1 MLIGVHVKN
10 FALIEEA
17 DLSFGEGLNILT
29 GETGA
34 GKSILIDAV
43 TAALGGKHNR
53 DVIRSGAP
61 FAQVELI
68 FSVDNDELKEKLS
81 AMDVEPDEDG
91 LIILSRRMMEGRNI
105 SRIGNTPVPISKVR
119 EVTELL
125 IDIHG
130 QHEHQSLLYPSKHL
144 EILDDFSRKEGAPVK
159 AKVAAAYQAYQSA
172 KKRLAGFSMPEEE
185 RLRQLD
191 FLRYEA
197 EELER
202 ANIRE
207 GEEEELSAAYRKMQ
221 HSQKIA
227 ACLSEAQGLLGYDG
241 YNTAGEMIGR
251 AVKSLSEAQNYDPE
265 IESLSQMGETVD
277 SLLSDLNRSL
287 SDYMESLTFDEE
299 ACRET
304 EERLDTI
311 RLMKAKYGKS
321 VAELK
326 EALAKRQQKVEEL
339 IHYEENRAQAQ
350 KEVKEARQTLEELCG
365 RLSKL
370 RKNASDALAASI
382 RTALTDLNFL
392 DVQFA
397 VSLTK
402 TQEFTANGYD
412 HVEFLISTNPGEEM
426 RPLGKVASGGELS
439 RIMLAIKAVLADS
452 DEIPT
457 LIFDEIDTGI
467 SGRTAQKVSEKLA
480 YIAGSHQVLCITHLP
495 QIASMADSHFVIA
508 KGVKNGKTTTEIRAL
523 SHEETGE
530 ELARLLGGASITET
544 VLENAREMKR
554 MADEWKKQNR

>member
-43 TAALGGKHNR
+43 TAALGGKTGR
-53 DVIRSGAP
+53 DMIRAGAP
-61 FAQVELI
+61 YAQVELI
-68 FSVDNDELKEKLS
+68 FSVDNEELRQKLLDY
-81 AMDVEPDEDG
+81 DVEPDEDG

-144 EILDDFSRKEGAPVK
+144 EILDEYSRKEGAPVRE
-159 AKVAAAYQAYQSA
+159 KVAAAYHAYQEA

-191 FLRYEA
+191 FLRFEA
-197 EELER
+197 EELEQ

-207 GEEEELSAAYRKMQ
+207 GEEEELAAVFKKMQ

-227 ACLSEAQGLLGYDG
+227 ELLSEAQGLLGYDG
-241 YNTAGEMIGR
+241 YNAAGEMIGR
-251 AVKSLSEAQNYDPE
+251 AVKNLADAQTYDPE
-265 IESLSQMGETVD
+265 IEGLSQMGETVD
-277 SLLSDLNRSL
+277 SLLSDLNRAL
-287 SDYMESLTFDEE
+287 SDYMDSLTFDEE
-299 ACRET
+299 SYRET

-321 VAELK
+321 VEELHK
-326 EALAKRQQKVEEL
+326 ALEDRQRKVEEL
-339 IHYEENRAQAQ
+339 IHYEENRNQAEKDVQ
-350 KEVKEARQTLEELCG
+350 ETRKALEELCG
-365 RLSKL
+365 RLSEV
-370 RKNASDALAASI
+370 RKKASAGLAESI
-382 RTALTDLNFL
+382 RSALTDLNFL
-392 DVQFA
+392 DVRFA

-402 TQEFTANGYD
+402 TADYTANGFD

-480 YIAGSHQVLCITHLP
+480 YIAGNHQVLCITHLP

-508 KGVKNGKTTTEIRAL
+508 KGVKSGKTTTEIRSL

-530 ELARLLGGASITET
+530 ELARLLGGTSITEA
-544 VLENAREMKR
+544 VRENAREMKR
-554 MADEWKKQNR
+554 MADDWKKKNR

>member
-43 TAALGGKHNR
+43 TAALGGKTGR
-53 DVIRSGAP
+53 DMIRAGAP
-61 FAQVELI
+61 YAQVELI
-68 FSVDNDELKEKLS
+68 FSVDNEELRQKLCEYE
-81 AMDVEPDEDG
+81 VEPDEDG

-144 EILDDFSRKEGAPVK
+144 EILDEYSRKEGAPVRE
-159 AKVAAAYQAYQSA
+159 KVAAAYHAYQAA

-191 FLRYEA
+191 FLRFEA
-197 EELER
+197 EELEQ

-207 GEEEELSAAYRKMQ
+207 GEEEELAAVFKKMQ

-227 ACLSEAQGLLGYDG
+227 ELLSEAQGLLGYDG
-241 YNTAGEMIGR
+241 YNAAGEMIGR
-251 AVKSLSEAQNYDPE
+251 AVKNLSDAQTYDPE
-265 IESLSQMGETVD
+265 IEGLSQMGETVD
-277 SLLSDLNRSL
+277 SLLSDLNRAL
-287 SDYMESLTFDEE
+287 SDYMDSLTFDEE
-299 ACRET
+299 SYRET

-321 VAELK
+321 VEELHK
-326 EALAKRQQKVEEL
+326 ALEDRQRKVEEL
-339 IHYEENRAQAQ
+339 IHYEENRNQAEKDVQ
-350 KEVKEARQTLEELCG
+350 ETRKALEELCG
-365 RLSKL
+365 RLSEV
-370 RKNASDALAASI
+370 RKKASAGLAESI
-382 RTALTDLNFL
+382 RSALTDLNFL
-392 DVQFA
+392 DVRFA

-402 TQEFTANGYD
+402 TADYTANGFD

-480 YIAGSHQVLCITHLP
+480 YIAGNHQVLCITHLP

-508 KGVKNGKTTTEIRAL
+508 KGVKSGKTTTEIRSL

-530 ELARLLGGASITET
+530 ELARLLGGTSITEA
-544 VLENAREMKR
+544 VRENAREMKR
-554 MADEWKKQNR
+554 MADDWKKKNR